1 MKSCQN
7 YRLPAWFK
15 QEIPGEGALSRVR
28 KLSSFN
34 INTVCKEAKCPNLS
48 HCFENGKLTFMIL
61 GSVCTRNCRFCGVKK
76 KSGTVLKPKQN
87 CPQSGDSLRL
97 SQEPSLGIDSDEPKR
112 LALAVKEFGINY
124 AVITSVTRDDLDDG
138 GAGQFAETIELIRE
152 AVPGIKVEALI
163 PDFRGEVSSLRS
175 VLSACPT
182 VVAHNMETVSR
193 LYAQLRPEASYWLS
207 LDILGKIK
215 ELAPGI
221 NTKSSLMLG
230 LGETEPEVIATME
243 DLRYNNCDVLTLGQY
258 LAPSP
263 GHYPVK
269 EFISI
274 EQFQDYKRIGLSL
287 GFKAVLSGPLVRS
300 SYHAEEAYK
309 EFMYV

>member
-61 GSVCTRNCRFCGVKK
+61 GDICTRNCRFCGVKK
-76 KSGTVLKPKQN
+76 AVGAE
-87 CPQSGDSLRL
+87 GL
-97 SQEPSLGIDSDEPKR
+97 SVDSDEPKR

-124 AVITSVTRDDLDDG
+124 AVITSVTRDDLKDG
-138 GAGQFAETIELIRE
+138 GAGHFAETIESIRE

-193 LYAQLRPEASYWLS
+193 LYAQLRPEASYRLS
-207 LDILGKIK
+207 LNMLGKIK

-230 LGETEPEVIATME
+230 LGETEPEVIAIMK

-274 EQFQDYKRIGLSL
+274 EQFQNYKKIGVNL
-287 GFKAVLSGPLVRS
+287 GFKLVFSGPLVRS
-300 SYHAEEAYK
+300 SYYAEEVYK
-309 EFMYV
+309 EFMHV

>member
-1 MKSCQN
+1 MKNFQN

-15 QEIPGEGALSRVR
+15 QEIPGEGALSRIR

-61 GSVCTRNCRFCGVKK
+61 GDVCTRNCRFCGVKK
-76 KSGTVLKPKQN
+76 AVGVE
-87 CPQSGDSLRL
+87 GL
-97 SQEPSLGIDSDEPKR
+97 SVDSDEPKR

-124 AVITSVTRDDLDDG
+124 AVITSVTRDDLKDG
-138 GAGQFAETIELIRE
+138 GAGQFVETIELIRE
-152 AVPGIKVEALI
+152 ALPGIKVEALI
-163 PDFRGEVSSLRS
+163 PDFRGEIPSLKS
-175 VLSACPT
+175 VLGACPT

-193 LYAQLRPEASYWLS
+193 LYAELRPEASYRLS
-207 LDILGKIK
+207 LNILGKIK

-274 EQFQDYKRIGLSL
+274 EQFQDYKRIGISL

-300 SYHAEEAYK
+300 SYHAEEVYK
-309 EFMYV
+309 EFMHV